1 MRYQRSRS
9 RSLGYQLGRYQRK
22 DGDKETATEVAVAIV
37 VLIIEEE
44 ERRTEDVNFA
54 LIGHLISLLTIGK
67 FVERD
72 CMCVFV
78 ESILIDIVFQ

>member
-1 MRYQRSRS
+1 
-9 RSLGYQLGRYQRK
+9 
-22 DGDKETATEVAVAIV
+22 
-37 VLIIEEE
+37 VLIIEE

-54 LIGHLISLLTIGK
+54 LIGHLISLLPIDK
-67 FVERD
+67 FVESERN